1 MAKIQSQR
9 APKSARTSRV
19 APADYI
25 SAYSMILQ
33 FRFASTYHFEAD
45 PRFANMQTD
54 PRFRLPSRKHT
65 HVEIDKRFERML
77 HDDDFSSR
85 AKVDRY
91 GRRLPKHSAR
101 KELERYY
108 RIKDEKQSDLA
119 DESDEEQD
127 VAAALAQAN
136 AKDDVSEPSSDEST
150 SSEEDVED
158 TEEELFGFS
167 AEHDGAEEGVPMG
180 EPSSRLAVVNLDWDN
195 IRAAD
200 LLAVFSSF
208 TPGNGRILKVA
219 IYPSEFGKERMD
231 REEIEGPPK
240 EIFGQGHSTVENGT
254 ESGGIGEVNE
264 STDDADDDERIKRSI
279 LKEDEGHEFNPA
291 KLRRYQLER
300 LRYYYAVLNCSSISV
315 AQAIYDV
322 VDGTEY
328 LTTANF
334 FDLRFIP
341 DEVDFS
347 RDKPKD
353 ACESEPDGYR
363 PNEFVT
369 DALQHSKVKLTW
381 DADDNTRKEV
391 QKRAFT
397 GSRADIDEND
407 LKAYLGSDS
416 SDDDEQPST
425 TANTTAKDATD
436 GGEKQNEGDSEPKLS
451 KWDIER
457 QKTRKL
463 LGLGKEEA
471 PRRKGKRDAG
481 PVGDMQVTF
490 SSGISE
496 EPSKGSVFEN
506 EPEREETAVEKY
518 IRKEKERKNRR
529 KQKLKNTRAAVSSK
543 QDHPETEVGSVAK
556 STAIKDA
563 IIPPDD
569 LGFSDPFFSDPS
581 APTTNPPKSKSRKPR
596 KELSPPP
603 PSTSLAELELLTLPD
618 QATSSGLPMKH
629 FDMKEIALAEK
640 VARRSGK
647 KRKLSRREQAAV
659 ESVNAEGGDGF
670 RMNVE
675 DPRFG
680 AVFERADFAIDPSH
694 PRFKGTDGMKML
706 LEEGRRKR
714 KMEVGEGEG
723 AEEED
728 GKEERKRTGKG
739 RDGTR
744 PGNGVTQ
751 REAKENSFKDKK
763 RKATTAAN
771 KHNANP
777 LNIT

>member
-1 MAKIQSQR
+1 M
-9 APKSARTSRV
+9 T
-19 APADYI
+19 
-25 SAYSMILQ
+25 LQ
-33 FRFASTYHFEAD
+33 VRLASTDHFKAD

-54 PRFRLPSRKHT
+54 PRFRLPSRRHT

-108 RIKDEKQSDLA
+108 RIKDEQHSDHG
-119 DESDEEQD
+119 DKSDKEQD

-150 SSEEDVED
+150 STEEDVED
-158 TEEELFGFS
+158 TDEELFGFS
-167 AEHDGAEEGVPMG
+167 AEHGGEGEGEGVPMG

-200 LLAVFSSF
+200 LFAVFSSF
-208 TPGNGRILKVA
+208 TPGNGRILKVT

-254 ESGGIGEVNE
+254 ESGGIGEGSE
-264 STDDADDDERIKRSI
+264 STDDAEDDERIKRSV

-300 LRYYYAVLNCSSISV
+300 LRYHYAVLTCSSISV
-315 AQAIYDV
+315 ARAIYDV

-347 RDKPKD
+347 GDKPRD
-353 ACESEPDGYR
+353 ACESIPDGYR

-381 DADDNTRKEV
+381 DADDSTRKEV

-425 TANTTAKDATD
+425 TANMTAKDATD
-436 GGEKQNEGDSEPKLS
+436 GGEIENEGSSEPKLF
-451 KWDIER
+451 KGKIER
-457 QKTRKL
+457 QRIRML
-463 LGLGKEEA
+463 LGLGKEETA
-471 PRRKGKRDAG
+471 RRKGKTDVG
-481 PVGDMQVTF
+481 LVGDMQVTF
-490 SSGISE
+490 SSGISG
-496 EPSKGSVFEN
+496 EPNKGSVFEN

-529 KQKLKNTRAAVSSK
+529 KQKMKNGGAAVSSNK
-543 QDHPETEVGSVAK
+543 DLFETEGGSVAK
-556 STAIKDA
+556 STAFKEPTM
-563 IIPPDD
+563 PPED
-569 LGFSDPFFSDPS
+569 LGFSDPFFTDPS
-581 APTTNPPKSKSRKPR
+581 ASTTKPPKPKSQKASKD
-596 KELSPPP
+596 LTPPP
-603 PSTSLAELELLTLPD
+603 PSTSLAELELLTLPEH
-618 QATSSGLPMKH
+618 ATSSGLPMKH

-647 KRKLSRREQAAV
+647 KRKLSRREKAAV
-659 ESVNAEGGDGF
+659 ESVNAGGGDGF
-670 RMNVE
+670 QMNVE

-694 PRFKGTDGMKML
+694 PRFKGTDGMKKL
-706 LEEGRRKR
+706 LEQGRRKR
-714 KMEVGEGEG
+714 KVGVGEGPEEG
-723 AEEED
+723 D
-728 GKEERKRTGKG
+728 GKEGTKRDGKG
-739 RDGTR
+739 KRKERVR
-744 PGNGVTQ
+744 PGKEGVRPKNMVTQ
-751 REAKENSFKDKK
+751 RKGKENPLEDKK
-763 RKATTAAN
+763 
-771 KHNANP
+771 
-777 LNIT
+777 